1 VAKKKPASPPTFED
15 SLEQLEAIVRKLEG
29 GQLPLA
35 DSLEQYEL
43 GIRHLGLCYK
53 MLARVEKK
61 VELLSGLDAQGKP
74 LSEPFDDLED
84 EPEDDSDTP
93 PTPKKGPSL
102 AKNRAARGRR
112 RSSPPRKNPPANSSP
127 TNINEGSMNEG
138 GTLF

>member
-1 VAKKKPASPPTFED
+1 MAKKKPASPPTFEE
-15 SLEQLEAIVRKLEG
+15 SLDQLEAIVRKLEG

-61 VELLSGLDAQGKP
+61 VEILSGLDAQGNP
-74 LSEPFDDLED
+74 LAEPFDDFED
-84 EPEDDSDTP
+84 EPKDASDTP
-93 PTPKKGPSL
+93 PTPQKGPST

-112 RSSPPRKNPPANSSP
+112 RSSPPRNNPPANSSP
-127 TNINEGSMNEG
+127 SNVNEGGTHEG